1 MNALHFHATW
11 RQAAGLGHDVGMRWK
26 DMERHGETWRDMER
40 HGETLFAD
48 SFAAGVDL
56 GFTDRN
62 WT

>member
-26 DMERHGETWRDMER
+26 DMERHGET
-40 HGETLFAD
+40 LFAD

-62 WT
+62 RT